1 MSTTRSACRREPVT
15 EPSARAGAIIL
26 VGHGTA
32 NEAAQSGLARHAAT
46 LIGSEGFA
54 EVHVAMLHGP
64 GPRPGEVLGRMAR
77 RPVFVVPVMMCDGM
91 AAERAVAAAFGTEDS
106 EVHFCPP
113 VGMHP
118 RLTALI
124 ADRAACTAEGLRVRP
139 AETALLL
146 IAHGSLRHP
155 ASEDAACRQAAAL
168 QGTGVFAEVA
178 VAFLEQPPRVPIVLR
193 RLNRPVVAVGL
204 FAVAGHH
211 AMSDVTAAI
220 AAAGRHDVA
229 YLGPIGADPDI
240 ASVIASMIADAPP
253 LSAGAVR

>member
-1 MSTTRSACRREPVT
+1 
-15 EPSARAGAIIL
+15 

-32 NEAAQSGLARHAAT
+32 DEAAGSGLARHAAALT
-46 LIGSEGFA
+46 RSEGFA

-64 GPRPGEVLGRMAR
+64 GARPGEVLGRIAH

-91 AAERAVAAAFGTEDS
+91 AAGRAVAAAFGTGDGN
-106 EVHFCPP
+106 EVRVCPP

-124 ADRAACTAEGLRVRP
+124 ADRAAGAARGMRVPP

-168 QGTGVFAEVA
+168 RGTGMFAEVA
-178 VAFLEQPPRVPIVLR
+178 VAFLEQPPPAPVVLR

-211 AMSDVTAAI
+211 ATNDVSAAI
-220 AAAGRHDVA
+220 AEAGRSDVA
-229 YLGPIGADPDI
+229 YLGPIGADPEI
-240 ASVIASMIADAPP
+240 ASVIASIIADPP
-253 LSAGAVR
+253 LIRAGAAR